1 MGLRVNTNVAAINA
15 HRQLWLT
22 DTRLSRSIE
31 KLSSG
36 YRINRAADDAAGLA
50 VANKLRVDIRAMNV
64 ASRNAAQANTMVQ
77 VAEGAM
83 GNIAG
88 MLERLKEL
96 ATQAASDNLSD
107 TERGY
112 LDTERSKIE
121 DEINRISASTNYQ
134 GRELI
139 NGTFGMGID
148 TANTTDYL
156 ENTAYVQNIE
166 FNGAS
171 ASATYTFAAGN
182 SSIVIT
188 EVSTGDTQK
197 LSLDASTQETLNFD
211 KMGIKFTHTD
221 AITATSLNGT
231 TLRTSA
237 AADAT
242 FQVGSGAGGSMSD
255 NQVTFGFADLSTT
268 GSVLN
273 ISGDITSRS
282 NSESYISTI
291 DNAIGSLNTQFASIG
306 AMQNKLGFAIEGLE
320 VAIENISA
328 AESTIR
334 DVDMAAEMTTFTRNQ
349 ILMQS
354 GTAMLAQANMSTQN
368 ILALIGGG

>member
-197 LSLDASTQETLNFD
+197 LSLDDSTQETLNFD

-268 GSVLN
+268 GAVLN

>member
-282 NSESYISTI
+282 NSESYINTI

-354 GTAMLAQANMSTQN
+354 GTAMLAQANMSAQN